1 MIDRLHIFIS
11 ILSQGLSLIMFNT
24 LNGGIVSNRWK
35 ITFSV
40 LSKIVI
46 TTKDGQVGWP
56 AASRECNRVAKY
68 CFNQASSP

>member
-1 MIDRLHIFIS
+1 
-11 ILSQGLSLIMFNT
+11 MFNT

-56 AASRECNRVAKY
+56 AASRECNKVAKY